1 MIWCFNFPSHWF
13 TVLLSNISL
22 KADKGLQS
30 SNSLWH
36 YRTVVCPNISCPHW
50 LCKMSN
56 VVFLKGFSEC
66 TIKDKML
73 LMRDDDGDAV
83 NVLNLTANFK
93 LCSKSSASCTL
104 CLVIHTELHIRVDN
118 NTENEEHSGIAEKED
133 DSEEM
138 RNVKGIT
145 KDYMQPFI
153 MTLHVIK

>member
-1 MIWCFNFPSHWF
+1 
-13 TVLLSNISL
+13 
-22 KADKGLQS
+22 
-30 SNSLWH
+30 
-36 YRTVVCPNISCPHW
+36 
-50 LCKMSN
+50 MSN

-66 TIKDKML
+66 TMKDKMP
-73 LMRDDDGDAV
+73 LMLDDDGDAV

-93 LCSKSSASCTL
+93 LCSKSNETCTL

-118 NTENEEHSGIAEKED
+118 NTEDEEHSGIVEKED

-153 MTLHVIK
+153 MTLHVIKRYVTVNHLPKSRVVSDFHINVNVLELSNSLIFSYWICLIHV